1 MFVPMK
7 GALRG
12 RRFSCD
18 EEVIDAVQN
27 RLKTQPKKTFFS
39 DGIKKVVKGWNRCF
53 EVVGDYVEN

>member
-1 MFVPMK
+1 
-7 GALRG
+7 
-12 RRFSCD
+12 
-18 EEVIDAVQN
+18 VQN